1 MRIFHS
7 PAPHCTQ
14 GWKRRYCEIV
24 GNQTLEYYAAQGG
37 KAIGSFNLA
46 GCEVA
51 AEEDTK
57 LTLGKEH
64 CFSIRIGSVSRV
76 FEAPTAKLCSKWIK
90 ALKRAAKASVLLQG
104 PLEKKGQWRKVRGL
118 FVTARL
124 RHVFVDG
131 PLPLDDPPPP
141 QKWKQRW
148 VILDA
153 LVLRWFEAQDGKLL
167 GEVNCRAM
175 NTKQR
180 TPCHS

>member
-1 MRIFHS
+1 MHKRGAKNKVTNPTHIQRNGQCTLTVLHAHLSF
-7 PAPHCTQ
+7 ARPHCTQ

-118 FVTARL
+118 F
-124 RHVFVDG
+124 
-131 PLPLDDPPPP
+131 
-141 QKWKQRW
+141 
-148 VILDA
+148 
-153 LVLRWFEAQDGKLL
+153 
-167 GEVNCRAM
+167 
-175 NTKQR
+175 
-180 TPCHS
+180 